1 MAVFVSPGV
10 YTRELDFSQYA
21 ARVAGSVI
29 ALVGTAGKGP
39 INEPQL
45 LTSQAQLVEIFGRPL
60 PTKDTRANF
69 GLHAAYNA
77 LSQTPQVWY
86 TRVADGSER
95 LATTSAPIVINNQI
109 IWEATDDDG
118 ITVTDGSLAF
128 VLEVTKVGT
137 ALKADTFNA
146 LARKFGSK
154 NLFDGSYNPIT
165 SLSELE
171 TAISGSG
178 AFAQIIVPMGRETTT
193 FENVEQWTS
202 RFNDLM
208 LGQPLR
214 SEFRVIEDDVSGVF
228 KFWVV
233 KTQNLSDL
241 VQQNLQFQ
249 ITDSSVSPFVSPN
262 SDGKAS
268 GTYEGN
274 PVDSPASTDDIHFK
288 AKQPGLLGNA
298 IVIDFVDVGN
308 TFDGLPP
315 VSVSGKTIT
324 VSINATAGTGTTTA
338 EIIDALDDSSSAR
351 LLIDFELDPDNDGTA
366 IMQAE
371 TINLSGG
378 GSNLP
383 AELGIPTIGGG
394 TNLSATKTQVYN
406 PASLTF
412 RFEAA
417 SPGEYANAAAMSFDK
432 DSTGLNAIQYQEGNE
447 TPEGATEL
455 TIQPAGSRGSFIDF
469 ISGGGIPSL
478 GPFSPDDYT
487 MLTDAASLAL
497 GDGGINVLSNYAD
510 DNEWLQ
516 WNSYEFYEVTSY
528 PFSGG
533 RSGIPDDYNDLID
546 EVIGNAADETGVYS
560 FQNRELFD
568 NSLLAVPGFDQ
579 APVIRA
585 GFGLCERTGDM
596 FYIADTPGGVN
607 LELGLTVQQ
616 IVDWHNGR
624 GFGNSSAFNTSYAA
638 TYHSWQ
644 EIFDEFNAVNH
655 WVPPSVLVLEQIAF
669 SDNVGE
675 VWFAPAGFKRGRL
688 LRALNNQRGGRNS
701 QGERDY
707 MYSNG
712 NAINPIVN
720 FPKDGV
726 VIFGQRTLQRT
737 PSALDR
743 INVRRLLIYVKR
755 VSAAAV
761 KSELFEPNDA
771 ILWGVLTRILTP
783 IFTEVQAKRG
793 INRFLIKIDEQTTTT
808 IARENNEVIGYILIE
823 PTKAA
828 EKIILNF
835 VITAQGANFGEALA
849 QAGVV

>member
-60 PTKDTRANF
+60 PTSDTRANF

-95 LATTSAPIVINNQI
+95 LATTTAPIVVNNQI
-109 IWEATDDDG
+109 IWQATDDAG
-118 ITVTDGSLAF
+118 ITITDGSLAF
-128 VLEVTKVGT
+128 VLEVTKAGAS

-171 TAISGSG
+171 TAIAGSG
-178 AFAQIIVPMGRETTT
+178 AFVQILVPMARETTT

-202 RFNDLM
+202 RFNSLM

-262 SDGKAS
+262 SDGKAA
-268 GTYEGN
+268 G
-274 PVDSPASTDDIHFK
+274 SPAGANDIHFK
-288 AKQPGLLGNA
+288 SKNPGLLGNA
-298 IVIDFVDVGN
+298 IVVDFVDVGN

-315 VSVSGKTIT
+315 VSVSGKTVT
-324 VSINATAGTGTTTA
+324 VSINAGTTVA
-338 EIIDALDDSSSAR
+338 SEVIEALDGSSSAR
-351 LLIDFELDPDNDGTA
+351 LLIDFELDTDNDGTA
-366 IMQAE
+366 VMQAE
-371 TINLSGG
+371 TVNLSGG
-378 GSNLP
+378 GANLP
-383 AELGIPTIGGG
+383 AEIGVPTIGS
-394 TNLSATKTQVYN
+394 TNLSTTPTQVYN
-406 PASLTF
+406 PAGLTF

-417 SPGEYANAAAMSFDK
+417 SPGEYANVAAMSFDK

-455 TIQPAGSRGSFIDF
+455 TIQHAGSQGSFIDF

-487 MLTDAASLAL
+487 LLTDDNSLAL
-497 GDGGINVLSNYAD
+497 GDGTIDVLNNYAD
-510 DNEWLQ
+510 DKEWLQ

-528 PFSGG
+528 PFAGG

-546 EVIGNAADETGVYS
+546 EVIGNAADESGVYS

-596 FYIADTPGGVN
+596 FYVADTPGGVN
-607 LELGLTVQQ
+607 LDLGLTVQQ

-644 EIFDEFNAVNH
+644 NIFDEFNAVNH
-655 WVPPSVLVLEQIAF
+655 WVPPSVVVLEQIAF
-669 SDNVGE
+669 SDNNGE
-675 VWFAPAGFKRGRL
+675 IWFAPAGFKRGRL
-688 LRALNNQRGGRNS
+688 ARSLNVQRGGRNS

-743 INVRRLLIYVKR
+743 INVRRMLIYVKR

-793 INRFLIKIDEQTTTT
+793 LNRFLIKIDEQTTTT
-808 IARENNEVIGYILIE
+808 IARENNEVIGYILLE

-835 VITAQGANFGEALA
+835 VITAQGANFGEVLA